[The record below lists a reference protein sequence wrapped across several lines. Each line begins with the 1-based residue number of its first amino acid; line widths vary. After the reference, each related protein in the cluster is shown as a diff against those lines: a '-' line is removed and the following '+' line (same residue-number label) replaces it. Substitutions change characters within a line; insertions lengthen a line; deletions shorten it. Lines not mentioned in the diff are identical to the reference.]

1 MVPGEGAERAGMK
14 IGDEVFQMGDYKIAD
29 FDELRVVIAQY
40 EVGDEATIKVRRDG
54 KELTLK
60 AKLGSPSE

>member
-1 MVPGEGAERAGMK
+1 MK